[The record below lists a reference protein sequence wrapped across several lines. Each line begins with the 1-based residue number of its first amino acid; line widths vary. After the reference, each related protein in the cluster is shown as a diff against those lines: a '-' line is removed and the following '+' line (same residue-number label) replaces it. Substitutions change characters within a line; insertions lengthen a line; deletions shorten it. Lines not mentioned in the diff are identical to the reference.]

1 MKIKN
6 SVLRKKCLSEKYY
19 ASIKY
24 MSHSLKGEE
33 RRYFIKRV
41 CDINIYLGSQCAL
54 TCEQD
59 KVTEGYINNI
69 INNYFKPKKVRY
81 IDPTSGQATY
91 TERRLRSFDIANYL
105 LACNLIGKTKAINW
119 YVNTHDVQKSILIQL
134 ASDMDEEQL
143 INFLL
148 VLAKSEQN
156 KDKLRGIGSA
166 KNIYSKKNDKRVKE
180 LLTILWFED
189 KDAFIQL
196 AYDTGWLSEIW
207 KHNKN
212 GKSIYIHLLNKS
224 VKQKLTLE
232 YIQESVGGEDELLK
246 ILYMSDVGKNF
257 IYLMY
262 LEKMQRGEK
271 CHSII
276 YNEFQKL
283 PEPSEKIKN
292 YYIPFFLELKK
303 EVYRDNINYSYF
315 YRTFEKVYTEVGHR
329 TVNIGVK
336 KSKMLADIIKDT
348 EKTEWRGVLDLY
360 FLTYFGE
367 TVSLDELFAKLN
379 FYHEIQQNMFINEI
393 SKYIIPCRLSRQGM
407 GLVGIRTENAVR
419 FVSQDCAWNDNINVR
434 IEAYDYIERCFYV
447 KRVEQ

>member
-6 SVLRKKCLSEKYY
+6 NVLRKKCLSEKYY

-24 MSHSLKGEE
+24 MSHSLKGKE
-33 RRYFIKRV
+33 RRDFIKRV

-59 KVTEGYINNI
+59 DVIDSYINNI
-69 INNYFKPKKVRY
+69 ISRYFNPKKVRY
-81 IDPTSGQATY
+81 YDSKLGITTY
-91 TERRLRSFDIANYL
+91 TKRRLRSFDIANYL

-148 VLAKSEQN
+148 VLAKSKQN

-166 KNIYSKKNDKRVKE
+166 KNLYSKKNDYRVKK
-180 LLTILWFED
+180 LLEILWYED

-224 VKQKLTLE
+224 VKQKLTLD
-232 YIQESVGGEDELLK
+232 YIQELVDGEDELLK
-246 ILYMSDVGKNF
+246 ILHMSNVGENF
-257 IYLMY
+257 IYLFY
-262 LEKMQRGEK
+262 LGKLQKGEVLPNNVYDE
-271 CHSII
+271 I
-276 YNEFQKL
+276 QKL

-292 YYIPFFLELKK
+292 YYIPFFLDLKK
-303 EVYRDNINYSYF
+303 EVYRDNINYSYL
-315 YRTFEKVYTEVGHR
+315 YRTFKKVYTEIGHR
-329 TVNIGVK
+329 TVNIGIK
-336 KSKMLADIIKDT
+336 KSRMLTYIIKGT
-348 EKTEWRGVLDLY
+348 EKAEWRGLLDLY
-360 FLTYFGE
+360 FMTYLGE
-367 TVSLDELFAKLN
+367 TASLDELFKKLN
-379 FYHEIQQNMFINEI
+379 FYHEVQLDTFVNEI
-393 SKYIIPCRLSRQGM
+393 SKYIIPSKLTRQGI
-407 GLVGIRTENAVR
+407 GLVGIRTENAVC
-419 FVSQDCAWNDNINVR
+419 STLEDCNWSDNVNVR
-434 IEAYDYIERCFYV
+434 IEAYDYIDRCFYV
-447 KRVEQ
+447 NVAE